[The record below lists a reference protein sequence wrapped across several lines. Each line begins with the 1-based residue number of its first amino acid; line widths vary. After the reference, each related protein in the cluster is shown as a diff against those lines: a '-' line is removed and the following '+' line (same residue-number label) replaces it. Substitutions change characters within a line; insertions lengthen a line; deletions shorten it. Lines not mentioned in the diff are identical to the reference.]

1 MFLFFIIAFLLLL
14 FTKTQIAFKICIK
27 EDEKNLSYIIIRIFR
42 FIRFRMNLSIITD
55 ESGLFSI
62 TLRKTDYGV
71 KMTNITRI
79 WNILKRLN
87 HIKNKYGNLIKLINS
102 KIHISS
108 LNVYSQIGAK
118 DAAHTALIIGSLF
131 ALFSMVSYYLKQ
143 NYHLQKYNI
152 NILPNFQGSYFDMNM
167 DCIIDFKIG
176 HIIIAGLQQIHM
188 KKKRRCKNWQIIL

>member
-79 WNILKRLN
+79 WNILK
-87 HIKNKYGNLIKLINS
+87 
-102 KIHISS
+102 
-108 LNVYSQIGAK
+108 
-118 DAAHTALIIGSLF
+118 D
-131 ALFSMVSYYLKQ
+131 
-143 NYHLQKYNI
+143 
-152 NILPNFQGSYFDMNM
+152 
-167 DCIIDFKIG
+167 
-176 HIIIAGLQQIHM
+176 
-188 KKKRRCKNWQIIL
+188 